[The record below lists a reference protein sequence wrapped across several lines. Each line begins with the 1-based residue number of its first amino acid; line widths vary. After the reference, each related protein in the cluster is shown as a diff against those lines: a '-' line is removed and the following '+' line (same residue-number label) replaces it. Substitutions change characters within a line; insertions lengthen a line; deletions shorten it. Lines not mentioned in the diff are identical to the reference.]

1 MQTKKNAPTRT
12 ANSDQ
17 GATKG
22 LSSNSKDTTPERI
35 AQVLRLFAELSR
47 YAVIKTAALLLL
59 LLAPVAVK
67 AEQEPEIILI
77 GVVAPTPTEA
87 PKMPVQPMQ
96 TYDWDKRLIDALASI
111 YWAETGS
118 NSPITSQEKL
128 MITQLVW
135 NRSQHGSPFPEDLL
149 EVCRQRNE
157 FNKGKIS
164 DRNRD
169 TAKEN
174 LNKVRSQAEGYYQG
188 IPGEMTKALYM
199 GRTNGVLTFY
209 DSDWM
214 KVFEVK

>member
-1 MQTKKNAPTRT
+1 MKRCKAI
-12 ANSDQ
+12 
-17 GATKG
+17 
-22 LSSNSKDTTPERI
+22 L
-35 AQVLRLFAELSR
+35 LM
-47 YAVIKTAALLLL
+47 AALLLPL
-59 LLAPVAVK
+59 PVMA
-67 AEQEPEIILI
+67 AQEPEIILI

-96 TYDWDKRLIDALASI
+96 TFDWDKKLIDALASI

-149 EVCRQRNE
+149 EVCRQRGE

-169 TAKEN
+169 TAREN

-188 IPGEMTKALYM
+188 IPVEMIKALYM
-199 GRTNGVLTFY
+199 GRANGVLTFY
-209 DSDWM
+209 DADWM